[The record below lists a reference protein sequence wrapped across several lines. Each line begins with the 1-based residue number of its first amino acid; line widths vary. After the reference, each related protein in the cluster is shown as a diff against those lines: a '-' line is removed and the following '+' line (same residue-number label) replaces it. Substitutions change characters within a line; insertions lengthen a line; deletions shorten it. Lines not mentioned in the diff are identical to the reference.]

1 MSTTPLPIDQ
11 FAQKVRAA
19 YPGVYDHLGDGD
31 LVSKIVSKYPEYKQ
45 SIDQNIP
52 DATAQAHASVA
63 APLKEKGR
71 IASISAPGET
81 GEPGTPS
88 EEASNAELTAT
99 ALGLGANPIATVRGI
114 AGAAAGAGLGGYG
127 GKEIGGIFGQ
137 PGVGE
142 KIGSTVGGLAGGFM
156 GARGSEVPSK
166 GGLLRGL
173 LFGKGKIAPPEPS
186 PFAGATSSST
196 PLGSAPLPAPPTT
209 EQPAFRLGLPE
220 PEIPKVPSTL
230 KEARAQGVPVAAIP
244 TRMPK
249 IAPPQ
254 EQPIS
259 LFGNA
264 TPSNVP
270 IGNEP
275 LPNPKGNP
283 TPFPQVQS
291 KIAPPTSGRSPII
304 DPNNIPADEVT
315 HQSVPWEELKAKA
328 IRGDKF
334 AIDEVIRRGRESEI
348 PGLAGVVGKA
358 KPYPRIGRN

>member
-11 FAQKVRAA
+11 FAQKVRGA

-52 DATAQAHASVA
+52 DATAQAHASVV

-71 IASISAPGET
+71 IAGISAPGET

-88 EEASNAELTAT
+88 DEASNAGLSAT
-99 ALGLGANPIATVRGI
+99 ALGLVANPMATVRGI

-137 PGVGE
+137 PGMGE

-173 LFGKGKIAPPEPS
+173 LFGKGKIAPPFETPVETDPGAALPSTEEFYENRGNELNAANRLDAIARRQQSKGIAPPAAAS
-186 PFAGATSSST
+186 PFAGATSSN
-196 PLGSAPLPAPPTT
+196 APGGNAQLPA
-209 EQPAFRLGLPE
+209 
-220 PEIPKVPSTL
+220 V
-230 KEARAQGVPVAAIP
+230 
-244 TRMPK
+244 
-249 IAPPQ
+249 
-254 EQPIS
+254 
-259 LFGNA
+259 
-264 TPSNVP
+264 
-270 IGNEP
+270 
-275 LPNPKGNP
+275 PKGNA

-291 KIAPPTSGRSPII
+291 KIAPPTGGRNLII

-315 HQSVPWEELKAKA
+315 HQSVPWDELKQMALK
-328 IRGDKF
+328 GDKG
-334 AIDEVIRRGRESEI
+334 AVDEVIRRGRQAEI
-348 PGLAGVVGKA
+348 PGLAGVVGPP
-358 KPYPRIGRN
+358 KPYPRIGR